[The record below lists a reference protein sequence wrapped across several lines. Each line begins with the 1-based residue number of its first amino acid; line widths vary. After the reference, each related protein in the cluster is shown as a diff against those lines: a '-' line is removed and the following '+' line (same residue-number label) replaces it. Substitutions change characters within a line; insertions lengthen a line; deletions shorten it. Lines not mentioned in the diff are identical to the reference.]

1 MSVGAQTALSAALC
15 GRAALA
21 RGIFLPGS
29 RVAEAPLSAGTGVS
43 TPRRQWIHSESGRAA
58 GLSVALLTLLLM
70 GRQDR
75 RTSDGQRHSI
85 ASYFCARR
93 CFYQLGRSARRSDA
107 VLRVWDLR
115 RARIGAED
123 ASHVCPA
130 ALIRGQLLPVSTLG
144 S

>member
-58 GLSVALLTLLLM
+58 GLSVALLTLLTH
-70 GRQDR
+70 GPPRPPDQ
-75 RTSDGQRHSI
+75 
-85 ASYFCARR
+85 
-93 CFYQLGRSARRSDA
+93 
-107 VLRVWDLR
+107 
-115 RARIGAED
+115 
-123 ASHVCPA
+123 
-130 ALIRGQLLPVSTLG
+130 
-144 S
+144 